1 MPQSDKLQA
10 QSKGRSSAI
19 KGAFMGFKLIV
30 AVSVIAAIP
39 VFVQAQ
45 APSTPKPTRPTKAAP
60 AAPATAADAAQRVVK
75 IVSGDKVKTSSLLRY
90 RQA

>member
-1 MPQSDKLQA
+1 
-10 QSKGRSSAI
+10 
-19 KGAFMGFKLIV
+19 MGFKIII

-39 VFVQAQ
+39 VCVQAQ
-45 APSTPKPTRPTKAAP
+45 APSAPKPTRPTKAAP

-75 IVSGDKVKTSSLLRY
+75 IVSGDKVKTSNLLRY